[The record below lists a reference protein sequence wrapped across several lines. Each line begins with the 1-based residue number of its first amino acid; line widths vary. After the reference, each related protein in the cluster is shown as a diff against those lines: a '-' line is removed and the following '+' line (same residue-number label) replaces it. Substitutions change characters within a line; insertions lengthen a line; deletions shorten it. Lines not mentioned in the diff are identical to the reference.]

1 MTSDIPAF
9 PPIQDALGALLAG
22 RDWTTTPLGH
32 PDRWPAVV
40 RSTLAT
46 WLDSPQPMCMAWGAD
61 LRFFFNAAYAPMLG
75 ARVGSAMGQPFREVW
90 PDVWADIEPI
100 VERALAGVGSRFD
113 EMPLTMTRN
122 GYPEETWWTF
132 TYQPLRDEEARV
144 IGMLC
149 TTTDVTAQVL
159 GRRQAMRER
168 ERQQRLLQQMPGFV
182 AVTTGP
188 GHVFAYV
195 NDAFRR
201 IAGERDFIGGT
212 VRDVFPELASQGFY
226 EMIDAVYATGRPNVV
241 RSHPLRLSGDA
252 QDRYIDL
259 LCQPTFDETGA
270 IHGLFCG
277 GYEVTEGVTAT
288 AGLRRLNETLEQRVE
303 ERTADLMRA
312 QDALRQSQK
321 LEAVGQLTGGIAHDF
336 NNLLTVV
343 QGFSDALLN
352 QLDRSDERPL
362 DPDRARRSLR
372 AVLDAAERGA
382 ELTQQLLAFSRRQK
396 LSGRVTNIDDLV
408 RTLLPM
414 LERTIGDAAITI
426 EIEPCGAHCN
436 ARIDAAQAEAAVIGI
451 VMNAR
456 DAMPD
461 GGTIILSASHV
472 TLDGSDPRYG
482 EKLKGNF
489 VALSI
494 ADTGT
499 GMTED
504 VRHRVTEPFFTTK
517 DQGKGTGLGLSMVYG
532 FMKQSDGALHIES
545 QEGAGTTVRLLF
557 PAVSSVAEPIRQQGP
572 SGDSDL
578 RGDETVLIVE
588 DQRDVG
594 DLAETIL
601 KDLGYAVLRAS
612 NGVDAI
618 TLLESDATIDLLFT
632 DLIMPGG
639 INGVTVAR
647 AGRQL
652 RPGLKVLLTTGYA
665 EASIER
671 VDARG
676 TEFELIGKPYKR
688 ADLATRVRHVLDGP
702 SGTG

>member
-1 MTSDIPAF
+1 MSAPPSPEKPLDIVQRDAAMAGREMHDPGNGIFFAAVKTTRMPMIVTDPNLPDNPIIFANPAF
-9 PPIQDALGALLAG
+9 LSMTGYG
-22 RDWTTTPLGH
+22 
-32 PDRWPAVV
+32 PD
-40 RSTLAT
+40 
-46 WLDSPQPMCMAWGAD
+46 
-61 LRFFFNAAYAPMLG
+61 
-75 ARVGSAMGQPFREVW
+75 E
-90 PDVWADIEPI
+90 
-100 VERALAGVGSRFD
+100 
-113 EMPLTMTRN
+113 
-122 GYPEETWWTF
+122 
-132 TYQPLRDEEARV
+132 
-144 IGMLC
+144 
-149 TTTDVTAQVL
+149 VL
-159 GRRQAMRER
+159 GRNCRFLQGADTDADTVTEIGRAIREQR
-168 ERQQRLLQQMPGFV
+168 ETSVEIINYKKNGSAFWNALFISPVFDEDGRLRYHF
-182 AVTTGP
+182 
-188 GHVFAYV
+188 
-195 NDAFRR
+195 
-201 IAGERDFIGGT
+201 
-212 VRDVFPELASQGFY
+212 ASQL
-226 EMIDAVYATGRPNVV
+226 D
-241 RSHPLRLSGDA
+241 
-252 QDRYIDL
+252 
-259 LCQPTFDETGA
+259 
-270 IHGLFCG
+270 
-277 GYEVTEGVTAT
+277 VT
-288 AGLRRLNETLEQRVE
+288 RRRVAE
-303 ERTADLMRA
+303 E
-312 QDALRQSQK
+312 ALRQTQK
-321 LEAVGQLTGGIAHDF
+321 MEAVGQLTGGIAHDF